1 MIAMAGSSPPP
12 DKDLRRWL
20 QREAETQELI
30 KNVLPAV
37 LGARLRRA
45 RKRMGFSIRDLAQS
59 ANVSKNSIVR
69 LESGGMPHAT
79 TLLKV
84 CGALGIHVASIAKPG
99 PAEQQVAAIH
109 RHDDDRWFDLTD
121 FGAGPLENRPL
132 TQEERRQR
140 VDQGV
145 QVPLMILTS
154 RLDSG
159 RLLPTVLELY
169 QASESRSHPG
179 EEFVYVLEGTAAIT
193 VGSEVFELSA
203 GESAT
208 FWSAEEHRYAP
219 ALGSPLPVRVL
230 SIRIDDKL
238 G

>member
-1 MIAMAGSSPPP
+1 M
-12 DKDLRRWL
+12 RRWL
-20 QREAETQELI
+20 QREAETQALI

-37 LGARLRRA
+37 LGSRIRRA
-45 RKRMGFSIRDLAQS
+45 RKRMGLSIRDLAES

-99 PAEQQVAAIH
+99 PAEQQITAIH
-109 RHDDDRWFDLTD
+109 RHTDDRWFDLTD
-121 FGAGPLENRPL
+121 FGAGPLEDHPL
-132 TQEERRQR
+132 TAEERRER
-140 VDQGV
+140 VGKGV

-154 RLDSG
+154 RLESG

-179 EEFVYVLEGTAAIT
+179 EEFVYVLEGAATIT
-193 VGSEVFELSA
+193 VGDEVFELDA

-219 ALGSPLPVRVL
+219 APGSRLPVRVL
-230 SIRIDDKL
+230 SVRIDDKP

>member
-1 MIAMAGSSPPP
+1 MATPKSIQ
-12 DKDLRRWL
+12 DKELRKWL

-30 KNVLPAV
+30 KNVPGAV

-45 RKRMGFSIRDLAQS
+45 RKRMGVSIRDLAQS
-59 ANVSKNSIVR
+59 AQISKNSIVR
-69 LESGGMPHAT
+69 LEAGGMPHVT

-99 PAEQQVAAIH
+99 TEDHQVVAIH
-109 RHDDDRWFDLTD
+109 KQEDDRWFDLTD
-121 FGAGPLENRPL
+121 FGAGPLGGQDRPL
-132 TQEERRQR
+132 TAEEREQM
-140 VDQGV
+140 VKKGA

-159 RLLPTVLELY
+159 RLLPTVLELF
-169 QASESRSHPG
+169 QPSESRSHAG
-179 EEFVYVLEGTAAIT
+179 EEFVYVLEGEATIT
-193 VGSEVFELSA
+193 VGAEEFSLKV

-219 ALGSPLPVRVL
+219 APGAVLPVRVL
-230 SIRIDDKL
+230 SIRIDDKPA
-238 G
+238 